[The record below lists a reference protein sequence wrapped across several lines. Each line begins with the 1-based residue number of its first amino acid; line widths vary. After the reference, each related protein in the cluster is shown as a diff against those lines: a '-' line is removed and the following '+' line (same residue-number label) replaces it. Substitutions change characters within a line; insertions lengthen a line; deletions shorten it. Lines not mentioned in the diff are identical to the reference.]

1 MFGFLKK
8 KDVNTY
14 SDTSIVAIAN
24 GEMIPLE
31 KVNDEVFAQKIMGD
45 GIAFCLSD
53 GIISSPANG
62 YLTAVFPTGHAFG
75 ITMENGIELLVH
87 IGINTVENKGKGME
101 VMVKQGQKVKAGDTL
116 VKVNLD
122 ELKKHY
128 DMTTMLIVTNT
139 NGKKIMFK
147 NPDKVTRGEVINLE

>member
-8 KDVNTY
+8 KNVNTY
-14 SDTSIVAIAN
+14 PDTSIVAIAN

-45 GIAFCLSD
+45 GIAFCLFD

-122 ELKKHY
+122 ELKNHY

-139 NGKKIMFK
+139 NGEKIMFK
-147 NPDKVTRGEVINLE
+147 NPDKVTRGEAINLE

>member
-8 KDVNTY
+8 KNGNTY
-14 SDTSIVAIAN
+14 PDTSIVAIAN

-45 GIAFCLSD
+45 GIAFCLFD

-62 YLTAVFPTGHAFG
+62 NLTAVFPTGHAFG

>member
-8 KDVNTY
+8 KNAITY

-75 ITMENGIELLVH
+75 ITMEDGVELLVH

-101 VMVKQGQKVKAGDTL
+101 VLVKQGQKVKAGDHI
-116 VKVNLD
+116 VKVDLD
-122 ELKKHY
+122 KLKQQY
-128 DMTTMLIVTNT
+128 DMTTMLIVTNP
-139 NGKKIMFK
+139 NGKIITFK
-147 NPDKVTRGEVINLE
+147 HTGKVIRGDIINLE

>member
-8 KDVNTY
+8 KNVDIY

-45 GIAFCLSD
+45 GIAFRLSD

-139 NGKKIMFK
+139 NGEKIMFK
-147 NPDKVTRGEVINLE
+147 NPDKVTRGEAINLE